1 MDENIERNWGVE
13 GELISVT
20 FENKVGNDLEMTN
33 KKKKTDE

>member
-20 FENKVGNDLEMTN
+20 FENKVGNDLEMT
-33 KKKKTDE
+33 KKKR